1 MTSEDSNRAGRARAP
16 SGLRRADLEQA
27 TGAEV
32 RAAVRARRWN
42 RATHGLARG
51 FVQANLAI
59 LPERHAFAFLRFAQ
73 RNPKPCP
80 ILEVLDP
87 GNPVPLLTAPGGDL
101 RTDLP
106 GYRVYKEGR
115 LVEER
120 RSIEDI
126 WRKDH
131 VGFLIGCSNSMDD
144 ILLEAGIPL
153 RHLETED
160 GRISVY
166 TSNIECRPAGVFR
179 GPVVVSM
186 RPIPAS
192 KVAKAVEITARF
204 PLAHGGPVHVGR
216 PEAIGVGDLARV
228 EWGKYNPVGEDE
240 VPVFWACGVTPQA
253 IAMACGIPEMIT
265 HAAGHMFVTDL
276 RLSDL
281 AG

>member
-1 MTSEDSNRAGRARAP
+1 MPDNSGFGMERAP
-16 SGLRRADLEQA
+16 LERA
-27 TGAEV
+27 TGADV
-32 RAAVRARRWN
+32 RAAVRAGAWN

-59 LPERHAFAFLRFAQ
+59 LPERHAFDFLRFTQ

-80 ILEVLDP
+80 IIEVLDP
-87 GNPVPLLTAPGGDL
+87 GSPEPVITAPGADI

-106 GYRVYKEGR
+106 GYRVYREGR
-115 LVEER
+115 FVEER

-126 WRKDH
+126 WRGDH
-131 VGFLIGCSNSMDD
+131 VGFLIGCSNSMDEPM
-144 ILLEAGIPL
+144 LEAGIPL

-166 TSNIECRPAGVFR
+166 TSTIACQPAGVFR
-179 GPVVVSM
+179 GPMVVSM

-192 KVAKAVEITARF
+192 KVAKAVEITSRH
-204 PLAHGGPVHVGR
+204 PLAHGGPVHIGC
-216 PEAIGVGDLARV
+216 PEAIGIPDLSKEA
-228 EWGKYNPVGEDE
+228 WGRYNPLGVDD

-265 HAAGHMFVTDL
+265 HAAGHMLVTDL
-276 RLSDL
+276 RLSSL
-281 AG
+281 AS

>member
-1 MTSEDSNRAGRARAP
+1 MPARIPGNDEFGMMRAQ
-16 SGLRRADLEQA
+16 LERA
-27 TGAEV
+27 TGTDV
-32 RAAVRARRWN
+32 RAAVRARKWS

-59 LPERHAFAFLRFAQ
+59 LPERYAFDFLRFAQ

-80 ILEVLDP
+80 IIEVLDP
-87 GNPVPLLTAPGGDL
+87 GNPEPAIAASGADI

-106 GYRVYKEGR
+106 GYRVYREGR
-115 LVEER
+115 FTEDR

-131 VGFLIGCSNSMDD
+131 VGFLIGCSNSMDE
-144 ILLEAGIPL
+144 LMLEAGISL

-166 TSNIECRPAGVFR
+166 TSTIACQPAGVFH
-179 GPVVVSM
+179 GPMVVSM

-192 KVAKAVEITARF
+192 KVTRAVEITSRH
-204 PLAHGGPVHVGR
+204 PLAHGGPVHIGR
-216 PEAIGVGDLARV
+216 PEAIGVPDLSKV
-228 EWGKYNPVGEDE
+228 EWGKYNPLGVGD

-276 RLSDL
+276 RLSSL
-281 AG
+281 AS